1 MFLSEINWG
10 NDSAEKDA
18 ALLKYFVNTGSYNRL
33 IKKQKN
39 IIIGRKGSGKSAL
52 KIKLNDYFS
61 NQKNTYVVNITPS
74 DSLFDGLKQTP
85 DLTESYGRELF
96 FKEMW
101 INHIVVNSLIQFG
114 DEQKGKL
121 NNDPSIVYAREI
133 AIRKIDAKRDFIESI
148 SNLLDKLK
156 SIKLGKIGIEFEKKI
171 RDITNIEAHRH
182 HLEELSKKNNFIIL
196 VDDLDLGW
204 DNSSLSNDV
213 ILGLLAACDSLK
225 QKTNNIHLF
234 VFIREDMYNIIM
246 KNTTHSDKYR
256 DVERIKWEQENL
268 TELLKERLK
277 FNLSSSFPNETDYFS
292 KVFPSSVGRSKI
304 ENWLIERTLN
314 RPRELLQLS
323 RIYTESLE
331 ESLEP
336 NAEILKRSEITYSQ
350 WKLEDLCSEFK
361 NQYPNLHELID
372 FWKTSFKG
380 IKYTLSRQEI
390 NNIINEIYENFDIDD
405 KWYQDIKKQ
414 KDEKKLLDI
423 LYSIGFIGDYSKGGG
438 GGGSKADYSFS
449 SQATPNFQKI
459 QIHPCFRKAIG
470 TKERN
475 R

>member
-182 HLEELSKKNNFIIL
+182 HLEELSKKKIIL
-196 VDDLDLGW
+196 
-204 DNSSLSNDV
+204 
-213 ILGLLAACDSLK
+213 
-225 QKTNNIHLF
+225 LF
-234 VFIREDMYNIIM
+234 
-246 KNTTHSDKYR
+246 
-256 DVERIKWEQENL
+256 
-268 TELLKERLK
+268 
-277 FNLSSSFPNETDYFS
+277 
-292 KVFPSSVGRSKI
+292 
-304 ENWLIERTLN
+304 
-314 RPRELLQLS
+314 
-323 RIYTESLE
+323 
-331 ESLEP
+331 
-336 NAEILKRSEITYSQ
+336 
-350 WKLEDLCSEFK
+350 
-361 NQYPNLHELID
+361 
-372 FWKTSFKG
+372 
-380 IKYTLSRQEI
+380 
-390 NNIINEIYENFDIDD
+390 
-405 KWYQDIKKQ
+405 
-414 KDEKKLLDI
+414 
-423 LYSIGFIGDYSKGGG
+423 
-438 GGGSKADYSFS
+438 
-449 SQATPNFQKI
+449 
-459 QIHPCFRKAIG
+459 
-470 TKERN
+470 
-475 R
+475 